1 MSRVIL
7 SKNSFKR
14 DFKRASKQGLI
25 GEAEILELE
34 KIAKLL
40 ANDEPLDV
48 KYKDHPLKHDYIGF
62 RDLHIKPNLVLIYK
76 ITADCLYLTRIGR
89 HSDLFKKYS

>member
-1 MSRVIL
+1 MKI
-7 SKNSFKR
+7 KPENSYKK
-14 DFKRASKQGLI
+14 DYKKALKQGIL
-25 GEAEILELE
+25 GKSELLELD
-34 KIAKLL
+34 KIIKALTAGQML
-40 ANDEPLDV
+40 EP